1 VEVNAQIDRTNFGRN
16 LLDAVEIQMKAGGA
30 IETLVSMLND
40 LKTQLEEDQA
50 NADDSYTETTRI
62 YNETKVSVQAQ
73 IDSTKIELNA
83 ANVEVETNTASRDQ
97 YAE

>member
-1 VEVNAQIDRTNFGRN
+1 MEVNAQIDRTNFGRN